1 MKSQLR
7 SYLNSLLHRGGLESN
22 IEAELR
28 THIELRA
35 EDLQRTGLTPAEA
48 LRRARI
54 EFGHIE
60 TQKENI
66 RASLGL
72 RLLDELRADLRH
84 AIRMLRRSPGF
95 TAVAIASLALGI
107 GANTI
112 IFTLAK
118 GILLDRLAVPQP
130 NQLRLF
136 AIVRDRHSPLH
147 SFWGDYYKTPDGRS
161 ITHSFSYPVYRL
173 MRQQNLAKPAL
184 EDLFAFKDLGGL
196 GGQHLTATIDGHADI
211 VTGQLVS
218 GNFYQQ
224 LGVQPVLGRAIQP
237 SDDDAPGS
245 GPVAVISDGLW
256 ARLFGR
262 SPSVIGKT
270 IQLNLIPITIVGV
283 NPPGFTGA
291 GSVQFS
297 PDVFLP
303 LSMQPTLIPDRKG
316 SLLENPNEWWMS
328 IMGRARPGVSDEAVR
343 AAFAV
348 WLDQDIRATV
358 AVPKDASMPDFVVES
373 GSQGLAAATHDYAA
387 PIYVLSVLTGF
398 VLLLA
403 CANLTNLLLARSAA
417 RQREMSVRLALGAR
431 RSRVLRQVL
440 AESLLLSSLGG
451 IAGFALGYLGRNI
464 IPHLLSSA
472 WRPAPLNARF
482 DLRIFAFTAT
492 VSILTGILFG
502 LAPAWQATRTDV
514 NTALKDAA
522 SSATRRRKGLAG
534 KSIVVFQIALSML
547 LVVGAGLFARTL
559 INLNTTSLGF
569 DPHNLLLFSI
579 QAPPA
584 RYPAPQDIALHQRIE
599 DRLAQVPGVQS
610 VTLIENPL
618 ISHNLSNTSFLPTGQ
633 PKPTGDEQDRDVNGV
648 GQSFFETYRIPI
660 LYGRTFAPT
669 DTANSPLVAVINQS
683 LAHTVYPGVDPVGK
697 TFTSNRHQGD
707 HEAIYQ
713 IIGVSA
719 DAKYDRLQGDP
730 PPTFYTHY
738 RQEKEEQFIT
748 YTIKTQF
755 SPAAIL
761 PSLRD
766 AVQSIDKDLP
776 LRNIRTQSEQI
787 EDSISQQRLFA
798 TLTAGFGILALI
810 LACIGIYGIM
820 AYNVAR
826 RTSEIGV
833 RMALGARARQ
843 VLFMILGESSWLA
856 ILGIAAGLIASIS
869 LVRFVGS
876 MLYGLKPADPT
887 TLIAATL
894 ILLTVAIAA
903 AYGPARRA
911 SRIDPMQTLRHE

>member
-7 SYLNSLLHRGGLESN
+7 SYLNSLLHRDSVESG
-22 IEAELR
+22 IDVELR

-35 EDLQRTGLTPAEA
+35 EDLERTGLSPAEA

-54 EFGHIE
+54 EFGPIE
-60 TQKENI
+60 NHKENI
-66 RASLGL
+66 RRSLGL
-72 RLLDELRADLRH
+72 RLLDELRADLRY

-95 TAVAIASLALGI
+95 TAIAILSLALGI

-112 IFTLAK
+112 IFTLAR

-136 AIVRDRHSPLH
+136 AIVRDNHSPLH
-147 SFWGDYYKTPDGRS
+147 RFWGDYYKTPDGRS
-161 ITHSFSYPVYRL
+161 ITHSISYPVYQL
-173 MRQQNLAKPAL
+173 MRQQNLAKPVL
-184 EDLFAFKDLGGL
+184 EDLFAFKYLGDFNRF
-196 GGQHLTATIDGHADI
+196 TATVDGHAGTL
-211 VTGQLVS
+211 TGELVS

-224 LGVQPVLGRAIQP
+224 LGVQPALGRTIQP
-237 SDDDAPGS
+237 SDDEAPGS
-245 GPVAVISDGLW
+245 GPVAVISDGVW

-291 GSVQFS
+291 ASVQIS

-303 LSMQPTLIPDRKG
+303 FSMQPTLMPAQNA
-316 SLLENPNEWWMS
+316 SLLQDPNQWWMS
-328 IMGRARPGVSDEAVR
+328 IMGRARPGVSDEAIR

-348 WLDQDIRATV
+348 WLEQDIRATV
-358 AVPKDASMPDFVVES
+358 AVPKDASMPGFVVES

-403 CANLTNLLLARSAA
+403 CANLANLLLARSAA
-417 RQREMSVRLALGAR
+417 RQREMSVRLALGAS
-431 RSRVLRQVL
+431 RSRILRQVL
-440 AESLLLSSLGG
+440 TESLLLSSLGG

-472 WRPAPLNARF
+472 WRPAPLTARF
-482 DLRIFAFTAT
+482 DFRIFAFTAT
-492 VSILTGILFG
+492 VSILTGVLFG

-569 DPHNLLLFSI
+569 DPHNLLLFNI
-579 QAPPA
+579 QAPPT
-584 RYPAPQDIALHQRIE
+584 RYPAPQNIALHQRIE
-599 DRLAQVPGVQS
+599 DRLAEVPGVES
-610 VTLIENPL
+610 VTLVENPL
-618 ISHNLSNTSFLPTGQ
+618 LAHNISNAPFQPTGQ
-633 PKPTGDEQDRDVNGV
+633 PKPTGDNQYRDLNIV
-648 GQSFFETYRIPI
+648 GRNFFETYRIPI
-660 LYGRTFAPT
+660 LYGRSFGPT
-669 DTANSPLVAVINQS
+669 DTATSPLVAVINQS
-683 LAHTVYPGVDPVGK
+683 LAHSVYPNVDPVGK
-697 TFTSNRHQGD
+697 TFVTELDRGD
-707 HEAIYQ
+707 PETIYQ

-730 PPTFYTHY
+730 PPAFYTLY
-738 RQEKEEQFIT
+738 GQAKGEQFIT
-748 YTIKTQF
+748 YTIKTQL

-761 PSLRD
+761 PALRN
-766 AVQSIDKDLP
+766 AVESVDKDLP
-776 LRNIRTQSEQI
+776 LRDIRTQTEQI

-833 RMALGARARQ
+833 RMALGARTRQ
-843 VLFMILGESSWLA
+843 VLFMILRESSWLA
-856 ILGIAAGLIASIS
+856 ILGIAIGLAAAFG
-869 LVRFVGS
+869 LTRFIRT
-876 MLYGLKPADPT
+876 MLYGLQPTDPATFIP
-887 TLIAATL
+887 AA
-894 ILLTVAIAA
+894 LLLLAIAIAA
-903 AYGPARRA
+903 GYGPARRA
-911 SRIDPMQTLRHE
+911 SRTDPMQALRHE